1 MGPVTD
7 RLLGSLPLPSASRC
21 LDVGCGMGET
31 TRQLAG
37 KLDNGVELIGVDQ
50 DPNLIE
56 VARSVPCAEDG
67 KNTFQQGDAAHLEF
81 EDQTFDFVFARYLL
95 HHLDHPQVVLAEM
108 LRVCKSGGIV
118 AVQEPDCAKQYC
130 YPDSWAYE
138 KIPDIYSRLFANAFI
153 GRQLYS
159 LFQQLGC
166 PSPHIDVVTL
176 AGINVELRR
185 SYRMVMEA
193 IGPALIEKG
202 ILDSKELQELCG
214 ELRRVEEQDDVLCVW
229 SPTFSVW
236 VNRT

>member
-1 MGPVTD
+1 VGAVTD
-7 RLLGSLPLPSASRC
+7 RLLEFLPLPSASRC
-21 LDVGCGMGET
+21 LDVSCGMGET

-37 KLDNGVELIGVDQ
+37 KLDNSVELIGVDQ

-56 VARSVPCAEDG
+56 VARSVPCAADG
-67 KNTFQQGDAAHLEF
+67 RITFQQGDAADLRF
-81 EDQTFDFVFARYLL
+81 EDQTFDFVFLRYLL
-95 HHLDHPQVVLAEM
+95 HHLDHPQAVLAEM
-108 LRVCKSGGIV
+108 QRVCKSGCIV

-130 YPDSWAYE
+130 YAESWAYE
-138 KIPDIYSRLFANAFI
+138 KIPDIYGRLFANAFI

-176 AGINVELRR
+176 AGVNVELRR
-185 SYRMVMEA
+185 SYRMVVEA

-202 ILDSKELQELCG
+202 ILDPKELQELCE

-229 SPTFSVW
+229 SLTFSVW